1 MHRIPIHADTDHPI
15 ESSTDETLNADK
27 GSSVQDGPSRDDV
40 LSASGLE
47 AAEASL
53 PKENTDQVA
62 DEGSPADT
70 DHPGEESIEI
80 WRDRALRLQAEIEN
94 YRKRQR
100 RLAQKEIASERER
113 LLNAFAHVADDL
125 RRALDAGES
134 DAKGLREGVA
144 LTYRNLVRLLS
155 QEGVEPIEAQGERF
169 NPALHE
175 AVATV
180 PHAKAGVQPQTV
192 IEVTERG
199 YKMGERLL
207 RPARVIVAV

>member
-1 MHRIPIHADTDHPI
+1 MHRIPIHI
-15 ESSTDETLNADK
+15 ESSTGESSSPGEPSSAELESESVETRSSAD
-27 GSSVQDGPSRDDV
+27 RDHPADRV
-40 LSASGLE
+40 H
-47 AAEASL
+47 
-53 PKENTDQVA
+53 PA
-62 DEGSPADT
+62 DERHSD
-70 DHPGEESIEI
+70 EQSIEV

-100 RLAQKEIASERER
+100 RLAAEEIAGERKR
-113 LLNAFAHVADDL
+113 LLDAFAHVADDL

-134 DAKGLREGVA
+134 DVKGLREGVA
-144 LTYRNLVRLLS
+144 LTYRNLVYLLDR
-155 QEGVEPIEAQGERF
+155 EGVKPIEAQGERF

-180 PHAKAGVQPQTV
+180 PHAEAGVQPQTV

-199 YKMGERLL
+199 YTMGDRLL